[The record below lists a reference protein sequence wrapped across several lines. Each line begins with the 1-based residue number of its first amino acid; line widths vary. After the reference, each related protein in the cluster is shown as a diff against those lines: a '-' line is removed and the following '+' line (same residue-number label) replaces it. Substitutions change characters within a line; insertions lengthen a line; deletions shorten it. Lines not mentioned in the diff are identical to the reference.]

1 MSKRDYYE
9 VLGIDRNADEQTIK
23 KAYRKLAKK
32 YHPDLNPGD
41 KEAERNFKE
50 VSEAYEV
57 LSDKQKRDVYDKFG
71 HDGLNGQ
78 AGSGFG
84 GFEGFSGQGFG
95 NFEDI
100 FGDIFGDMFGGGRRR
115 RRGPQKGDDIEV
127 QLNLTFEEA
136 AFGTKK
142 EVSIT
147 REEDCSKCNGTG
159 AKPGTNKKTC
169 PTCHGTGEAQQVH
182 KTPFGQMVRT
192 GVCPTC
198 HGTGEVIDD
207 PCDKCHGSGK
217 ERKKKVFTVDIP
229 EGIYTGAYIP
239 LRGEGEIGE
248 RGGPRGDLYIHINV
262 LPHKVFTRDGDDI
275 RCEVEIPFT
284 IAALGGEIMVPTLK
298 GDFKYNIKEGTQ
310 TGTTFRFKGKGIK
323 NVRNKKFG
331 DQYVK
336 VKIITPKK
344 MTEEQ
349 KEKLREFAEVM
360 NEKTSNGEKKGFFD
374 KIKEK
379 FEE

>member
-169 PTCHGTGEAQQVH
+169 PTCHGTGEVQQVH